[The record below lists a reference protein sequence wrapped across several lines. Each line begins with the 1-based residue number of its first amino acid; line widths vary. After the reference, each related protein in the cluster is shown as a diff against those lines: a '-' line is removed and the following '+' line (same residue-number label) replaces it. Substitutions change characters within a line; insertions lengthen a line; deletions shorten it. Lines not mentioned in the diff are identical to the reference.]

1 MEATAPAIGSCG
13 PTRTCPSRCAKA
25 GSPSTTTASTGA
37 ETREVNEWIA
47 THSESLSAIICAPG
61 TSSPDFSGSGRIR
74 SLTPAQA
81 KGLEFDL
88 VVLVDPGSVGSG
100 VTGAVDR
107 YVAMTRA
114 TQQLVVLRS

>member
-1 MEATAPAIGSCG
+1 MEVTAPAIGACG

-37 ETREVNEWIA
+37 EAREVNEWIA
-47 THSESLSAIICAPG
+47 THSESSAAIICAPG
-61 TSSPDFSGSGRIR
+61 ATVPDFNESDRIR
-74 SLTPAQA
+74 LLTPSQA

-88 VVLVDPGSVGSG
+88 VVLVDPETFGSG